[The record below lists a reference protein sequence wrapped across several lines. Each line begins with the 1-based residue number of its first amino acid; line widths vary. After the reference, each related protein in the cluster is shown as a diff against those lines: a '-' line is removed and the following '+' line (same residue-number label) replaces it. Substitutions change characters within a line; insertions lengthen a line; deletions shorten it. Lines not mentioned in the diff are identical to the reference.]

1 VRANNQNIA
10 KPQRTCSSRTITE
23 FNARAR
29 NVYMGKACT
38 WDVLSI
44 DLEEMGDAVNDNI
57 RSIARQR
64 VQTLFDLARETLY
77 QDPASAQ
84 RYVNIARRIAMAA
97 KIRLPTQ
104 YRRQICRNCKS
115 FIRPGVNCRVRIKQL
130 REPHVA
136 ITCLN
141 CGKQM
146 RIPLSKRKRRREQ

>member
-1 VRANNQNIA
+1 
-10 KPQRTCSSRTITE
+10 
-23 FNARAR
+23 
-29 NVYMGKACT
+29 
-38 WDVLSI
+38 
-44 DLEEMGDAVNDNI
+44 MGDAMDDNI

-64 VQTLFDLARETLY
+64 VQTLFDLARETLD

-104 YRRQICRNCKS
+104 YRRQICRNCKN
-115 FIRPGVNCRVRIKQL
+115 FILPGVNCRVRVKQL